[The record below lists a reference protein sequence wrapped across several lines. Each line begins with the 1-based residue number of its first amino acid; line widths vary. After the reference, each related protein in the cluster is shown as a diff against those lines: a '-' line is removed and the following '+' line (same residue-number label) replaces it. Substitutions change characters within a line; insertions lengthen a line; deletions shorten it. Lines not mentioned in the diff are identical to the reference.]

1 MRERHVTHAT
11 FTIERTYDAPPARVF
26 AALSDPAAKRR
37 WFAEGEGFNVHSY
50 ELDFR
55 VGGHETTRFDYQGG
69 APMRY
74 DCVIQDIVPERRII
88 QAYSMMIGDDRIS
101 ASLATTELEPA
112 GSGTRLVFTEQ
123 GAYLD
128 GFGDGP
134 EGREHGSRE
143 LLEALA
149 REIER
154 EKV

>member
-1 MRERHVTHAT
+1 MIERSVTHAT

-26 AALSDPAAKRR
+26 RALSDPAAKRR
-37 WFAEGEGFNVHSY
+37 WFAEGEGFNVQSY

-55 VGGHETTRFDYQGG
+55 IGGLETTRFDYQGG

-74 DCVIQDIVPERRII
+74 DCVFQDIVPDQRII

-134 EGREHGSRE
+134 EGREEGSRA

-149 REIER
+149 KELER
-154 EKV
+154 

>member
-1 MRERHVTHAT
+1 MTNRSVTHAT
-11 FTIERTYDAPPARVF
+11 FTIERVYDAPPARVF
-26 AALSDPAAKRR
+26 RALSDPVAKRR
-37 WFAEGEGFNVHSY
+37 WFAEGDGFNVQSY
-50 ELDFR
+50 DIDFR
-55 VGGHETTRFDYQGG
+55 VGGLETTRFDYQGG

-74 DCVIQDIVPERRII
+74 DCVFQDIVPNRRII
-88 QAYSMMIGDDRIS
+88 QAYSMMIGEDRIS
-101 ASLATTELEPA
+101 ASLTTTELEPT

-154 EKV
+154 GD